1 MRVAVCE
8 KTQNSVITCY
18 MEVRLDLST
27 SFANYNA
34 YLCIYQYTF
43 IISKKQFP
51 VINNF
56 AVA

>member
-51 VINNF
+51 
-56 AVA
+56 AY